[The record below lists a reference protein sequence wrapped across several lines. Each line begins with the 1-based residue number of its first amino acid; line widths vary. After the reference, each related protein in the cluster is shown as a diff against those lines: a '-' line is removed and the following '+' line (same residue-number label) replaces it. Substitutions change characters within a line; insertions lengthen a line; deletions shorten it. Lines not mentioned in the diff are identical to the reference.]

1 METIQQTLNEQAQTL
16 IARYLAAVLALRQQA
31 GEPEVHDY
39 RIVARRLLAL
49 LALWRPLVHHPELE
63 RRLGEA
69 VHRLSTLRDAQVYGE
84 RYGALSPGTAPTPHI
99 RVPMLTVRLE
109 AWFEAV
115 SRMPPWI
122 DLAILHQ
129 QHLALRLVAG
139 LARFEEVTDALN
151 GEDGR
156 AFSDEKRLRHW
167 HKLRLELKQT
177 RYGVELLLAQ
187 GAGESD
193 WLRILTAW
201 QARLGQLQDWRQWR
215 KLLKQPADQGKR
227 PAARAA
233 RAERKRLKRK
243 IGRCLLALEDQQAE
257 LVGLKLAMLS
267 RPRLG

>member
-16 IARYLAAVLALRQQA
+16 IARYLAAVMALRQQA

-63 RRLGEA
+63 QRLSDA
-69 VHRLSTLRDAQVYGE
+69 VHRLSALRDAHVYTE
-84 RYGALSPGTAPTPHI
+84 RYGSLSSWTAPAPHI

-129 QHLALRLVAG
+129 QHLALRLAAG
-139 LARFEEVTDALN
+139 LARFEEAVNALDGERDAVLSS
-151 GEDGR
+151 E
-156 AFSDEKRLRHW
+156 EKLRHW
-167 HKLRLELKQT
+167 HKLRLEIKQI
-177 RYGVELLLAQ
+177 RYGVELLLVQ
-187 GAGESD
+187 GEGESD
-193 WLRILTAW
+193 WLRLLTAW
-201 QARLGQLQDWRQWR
+201 QERLGQLQDWRQWR
-215 KLLKQPADQGKR
+215 KLLKRPASKGKR

-233 RAERKRLKRK
+233 RAERQRLKRK
-243 IGRCLLALEDQQAE
+243 IERRLLALDDQQAE
-257 LVGLKLAMLS
+257 LVGLNLAMLN
-267 RPRLG
+267 RPRMG